1 MDNRKKNI
9 LLGTLIVGVI
19 SMTVAFAALSTNL
32 SINGTAGIPTT
43 RWDIHFANGTDN
55 TSGTHANGKVNKG
68 KIEDVN
74 FQATSITGFTVT
86 LYQPNDEVV
95 YNFDIVNAGTIDAE
109 LDNFQRSITC
119 ASGSELCD
127 EVMTYTIEC
136 EDEQHNNA
144 LAQGY
149 ILEKNKSVSCEM
161 NVKFN
166 DVDNLSKSKSS
177 KVQASVVNGVYTQGA
192 LNATIR
198 ADWLWVQKSAT
209 ATPSGG
215 GQGGSGG
222 NTPSNPYVTTFNGN
236 YTAYRW
242 LDVTK
247 EGYGIASYN
256 SEYATDSYGDNECPS
271 GYIYNN
277 GTCYDENYIT
287 CEENLTYD
295 SDSRSCI
302 NGDGWNTTL
311 NPNSTAYM
319 RSDGTKL
326 EVCGVFGSGQSGTVC
341 LTSPYYNSNYSL
353 VGDYRADFEDVT
365 TGGTNITTTE
375 GLQATGLKGY
385 ALAKTEEMLTKG
397 ASYCRVDRYSLI
409 CTMTDSIFC
418 YSDNYCTNGGYC
430 YINELGQ
437 VYCKGEYGGNA
448 VQVSYDGTTS
458 EL

>member
-9 LLGTLIVGVI
+9 LLGTLIVGVV
-19 SMTVAFAALSTNL
+19 SMTVAFAALSTTL

-222 NTPSNPYVTTFNGN
+222 NTPSNPSWTTFDGN
-236 YTAYRW
+236 YTAYKW
-242 LDVTK
+242 YDVTK
-247 EGYGIASYN
+247 EGYGIATYN
-256 SEYATDSYGDNECPS
+256 SEYATSSYGDNECPY
-271 GYIYNN
+271 GYIYHN

-295 SDSRSCI
+295 SSSKSCT
-302 NGDGWNTTL
+302 NAEGWNTTL
-311 NPNSTAYM
+311 NSESKVYLRTTGSLTEA
-319 RSDGTKL
+319 
-326 EVCGVFGSGQSGTVC
+326 CGVFGSGQSGTVC
-341 LTSPYYNSNYSL
+341 ITSSYYNSDYSSAGNYES
-353 VGDYRADFEDVT
+353 DFEDVSNYT
-365 TGGTNITTTE
+365 SDITTTE
-375 GLQATGLKGY
+375 GLEATGLKGY
-385 ALAKTEEMLTKG
+385 TLAKAKEMLSKG
-397 ASYCRVDRYSLI
+397 ATSCLV
-409 CTMTDSIFC
+409 
-418 YSDNYCTNGGYC
+418 GYDVMEC
-430 YINELGQ
+430 NIAS
-437 VYCKGEYGGNA
+437 GGNLTIDYSGDA
-448 VQVSYDGTTS
+448 NGSDGSVSGVSIYYNGYAD
-458 EL
+458 

>member
-198 ADWLWVQKSAT
+198 ADWLWVQKSG
-209 ATPSGG
+209 SNSQNQGG
-215 GQGGSGG
+215 NSGGSG
-222 NTPSNPYVTTFNGN
+222 NNEPSNPYETTFDGD
-236 YTAYRW
+236 YAYKW
-242 LDVTK
+242 FDVAT
-247 EGYGIASYN
+247 EGYSSS
-256 SEYATDSYGDNECPS
+256 SE
-271 GYIYNN
+271 
-277 GTCYDENYIT
+277 
-287 CEENLTYD
+287 
-295 SDSRSCI
+295 
-302 NGDGWNTTL
+302 DGWYTSL
-311 NPNSTAYM
+311 NPESKAYL
-319 RSDGTKL
+319 RTTGSLPEG
-326 EVCGVFGSGQSGTVC
+326 CRVFGSGQSGTVC
-341 LTSPYYNSNYSL
+341 MTSSYYNSSYSSAGNYN
-353 VGDYRADFEDVT
+353 ADFEDVSNT
-365 TGGTNITTTE
+365 DDITTTA
-375 GLQATGLKGY
+375 GLEATGLKGY
-385 ALAKTEEMLTKG
+385 SLAKAEEMLTKG
-397 ASYCRVDRYSLI
+397 ASSCDVDDYDVKCYGTGNIYCDISH
-409 CTMTDSIFC
+409 SG
-418 YSDNYCTNGGYC
+418 N
-430 YINELGQ
+430 
-437 VYCKGEYGGNA
+437 VYCGGENGID
-448 VQVSYDGTTS
+448 VSVDYDGSTY
-458 EL
+458 

>member
-9 LLGTLIVGVI
+9 LLGVLIVGVI
-19 SMTVAFAALSTNL
+19 SMTVAFAALSTTL

-198 ADWLWVQKSAT
+198 ADWFWEQKSG
-209 ATPSGG
+209 SNSQNQGG
-215 GQGGSGG
+215 NSGGSGS
-222 NTPSNPYVTTFNGN
+222 NTPSNPYLTTFDGN
-236 YTAYRW
+236 YVYGEW
-242 LDVTK
+242 
-247 EGYGIASYN
+247 GIASLGEIL
-256 SEYATDSYGDNECPS
+256 S
-271 GYIYNN
+271 YNN
-277 GTCYDENYIT
+277 E
-287 CEENLTYD
+287 
-295 SDSRSCI
+295 
-302 NGDGWNTTL
+302 W
-311 NPNSTAYM
+311 NSTYL
-319 RSDGTKL
+319 RQNVTT
-326 EVCGVFGSGQSGTVC
+326 GVKETCNFFENGQEGTVC
-341 LTSPYYNSNYSL
+341 LTYNPNGYDISRVNDPYCENE
-353 VGDYRADFEDVT
+353 DYDNCNLICEEGELIEEYPSDDGHYCVLIDDEYVT
-365 TGGTNITTTE
+365 
-375 GLQATGLKGY
+375 AK
-385 ALAKTEEMLTKG
+385 KTEMETKG
-397 ASYCRVDRYSLI
+397 ATCQLASGGLFYESGLTLYCATSFEE
-409 CTMTDSIFC
+409 SG
-418 YSDNYCTNGGYC
+418 SNYCAISSSGTVMCGKIGSGGLGFTINGEEAGM
-430 YINELGQ
+430 
-437 VYCKGEYGGNA
+437 
-448 VQVSYDGTTS
+448 
-458 EL
+458 

>member
-192 LNATIR
+192 LSATIR
-198 ADWLWVQKSAT
+198 ADWIWVQKSGSN
-209 ATPSGG
+209 SGN
-215 GQGGSGG
+215 QGGNSGS
-222 NTPSNPYVTTFNGN
+222 NTPSNPYETTFDGN
-236 YTAYRW
+236 YTAYYW
-242 LDVTK
+242 HDVA
-247 EGYGIASYN
+247 GIGIEPTYN
-256 SEYATDSYGDNECPS
+256 SEYATSSYGDNECPYN
-271 GYIYNN
+271 YIYYD
-277 GTCYDENYIT
+277 GTCYDINYIS
-287 CEENLTYD
+287 CPEEYSFDRDLNKCVRD
-295 SDSRSCI
+295 
-302 NGDGWNTTL
+302 DGWFSSL
-311 NPNSTAYM
+311 NPNSKAYV
-319 RSDGTKL
+319 RTDGTTP
-326 EVCGVFGSGQSGTVC
+326 EVCEVFGSGQSGTVC
-341 LTSPYYNSNYSL
+341 MTSSYYNNSYSSAGNY
-353 VGDYRADFEDVT
+353 DADFEDVT
-365 TGGTNITTTE
+365 TNTNNITTTSE
-375 GLQATGLKGY
+375 LQATGLKGY
-385 ALAKTEEMLTKG
+385 SLAKAEEMLTKG
-397 ASYCRVDRYSLI
+397 ASYCYVGINSVY
-409 CTMTDSIFC
+409 C
-418 YSDNYCTNGGYC
+418 YGTGNMYC
-430 YINELGQ
+430 YI
-437 VYCKGEYGGNA
+437 Y
-448 VQVSYDGTTS
+448 YDGNVNCDDENGDHVFVYSNGNTN
-458 EL
+458 